1 MLNEI
6 IILSI
11 VFLSIIFQSII
22 GIGVLVLGTPILL
35 ILEYNLIEIL
45 SILLPFSILTSF
57 INIFLINIRFS
68 LKEIN
73 LSNLKLSLDPE
84 LKYNFFY
91 ICLPSLFVGLLLL
104 KFLQYYLNFKII
116 IGSIILLSL
125 FIKIFYE
132 KTKLKF
138 SNIMKKIFFFI
149 IGVVHGLTNSG
160 GTLLTIFISL
170 YKKNFKK
177 KSRLSITILY
187 LFLALFQYLI
197 FIFLFKIIPDSTEIL
212 IIVIL
217 TFVGS
222 VVGNFLIKY
231 ISEDIIR
238 LIINFT
244 AFTTALFLIISG
256 LTL

>member
-1 MLNEI
+1 MLDEI

-35 ILEYNLIEIL
+35 ILEYSLIEIL
-45 SILLPFSILTSF
+45 SVLLPFSILTSF
-57 INIFLINIRFS
+57 INIFLINIGFS
-68 LKEIN
+68 LKKIN
-73 LSNLKLSLDPE
+73 RFNLKLSLDPE

-91 ICLPSLFVGLLLL
+91 ICLPSLFMGLLLL
-104 KFLQYYLNFKII
+104 KFLHNYLNFKII

-132 KTKLKF
+132 ETKLKF

-149 IGVVHGLTNSG
+149 IGIVHGLTNSG

-177 KSRLSITILY
+177 KSRLNITILY

-197 FIFLFKIIPDSTEIL
+197 FIFLFTIIPDFMEIL
-212 IIVIL
+212 IIIFL

-222 VVGNFLIKY
+222 IIGNFLINY
-231 ISEDIIR
+231 ISEGTIK

-244 AFTTALFLIISG
+244 AFITALFLIISG
-256 LTL
+256 